1 MRPWKVIDCLLERFR
16 QISHC
21 GGDLGFAPSGLDKAR
36 GKIATETAQA
46 RYSHSGRGPVGDNE
60 RFVQLIGQPPMQY
73 LKRWRLRRAAAA
85 LKDSRRPVAAL
96 AEEYGYESESSFNRA
111 FKREFGMP
119 PAAWRRK
126 RVPGA
131 RTA

>member
-1 MRPWKVIDCLLERFR
+1 
-16 QISHC
+16 
-21 GGDLGFAPSGLDKAR
+21 
-36 GKIATETAQA
+36 
-46 RYSHSGRGPVGDNE
+46 
-60 RFVQLIGQPPMQY
+60 MQY

-96 AEEYGYESESSFNRA
+96 AEDYGYESEASFNRA

-126 RVPGA
+126 GA
-131 RTA
+131 RFASTA